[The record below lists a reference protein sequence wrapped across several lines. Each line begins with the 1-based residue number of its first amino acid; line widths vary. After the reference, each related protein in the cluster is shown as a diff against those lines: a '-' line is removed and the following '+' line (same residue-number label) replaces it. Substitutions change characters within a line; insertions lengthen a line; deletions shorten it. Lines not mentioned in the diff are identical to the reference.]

1 MSAEALLVRLPIA
14 LVLLGS
20 LAALPAAAQRTT
32 DLTTGI
38 RSVSRSPETHSVA
51 LHSRAGQ
58 GGPSAAPYVVV
69 GALVGAAIAGFW
81 EVRTVSR
88 NGNDFAG
95 TAGLLWIP
103 PAAGTVLGAFGGWL
117 VFKIVQLR
125 APLPD
130 ERCS

>member
-1 MSAEALLVRLPIA
+1 MSTEALLVRLPIA

-117 VFKIVQLR
+117 VFKIVHTSP
-125 APLPD
+125 AP
-130 ERCS
+130 